1 MPLAWALRQSV
12 PSSACK
18 VPERRRTRKA
28 FCHIL
33 SDRQVVTESRKLK
46 LTRNMPLPEMTKSW
60 PIAQHSSTEIHKVHA
75 QSSAYK
81 SQGALAST
89 ERDVAVGHLI
99 FRFSKKKLEDL
110 QILML
115 SNSDRCLKLSSV
127 LKSIILT
134 LLQL

>member
-1 MPLAWALRQSV
+1 
-12 PSSACK
+12 
-18 VPERRRTRKA
+18 
-28 FCHIL
+28 
-33 SDRQVVTESRKLK
+33 VTESRKLK

-60 PIAQHSSTEIHKVHA
+60 PIAQHSSTQIHKVHP